1 MYVRFD
7 YSYMARMLLR
17 TNVRPGGPDH
27 HVWIGQAILH
37 GPDSFSENQ
46 RLPDL
51 TINVV
56 RLITQTLPEALRPW
70 YFTSIQ
76 LS

>member
-27 HVWIGQAILH
+27 IDAFMIGLVKPYFMGLMCSRRTNVAQ
-37 GPDSFSENQ
+37 PDN
-46 RLPDL
+46 
-51 TINVV
+51 
-56 RLITQTLPEALRPW
+56 
-70 YFTSIQ
+70 
-76 LS
+76 